1 MAVVVLASPNTSGL
15 SATRLISWRRH
26 RKDEKDQAEEP
37 WRTIESPKTAWAT
50 AMKVIEGE
58 FGRRWR
64 WHDIRAAYI
73 TQVAKTAGPM
83 AAQALARHSDFRT
96 TQGYI
101 GLSDQDMRDGAD
113 MAALRPSLAL
123 LKGGKT

>member
-1 MAVVVLASPNTSGL
+1 MR
-15 SATRLISWRRH
+15 SALLRH
-26 RKDEKDQAEEP
+26 VN
-37 WRTIESPKTAWAT
+37 
-50 AMKVIEGE
+50 VIEEE

-73 TQVAKTAGPM
+73 TQVAMTAGPM

-101 GLSDQDMRDGAD
+101 GLSDQDMRTGAD
-113 MAALRPSLAL
+113 MAAQRPSLAL
-123 LKGGKT
+123 LKGGKPCNPHTQAAHASAKRNTKII